1 MTRTGGATTQY
12 QAPNGEVSYKPAIA
26 ISMLP
31 DGFGETDRRVTV
43 CGLECKD
50 RLEALQRIFE
60 HEMVRLAEQLC
71 WGSSH
76 CAAARFQDIAERS
89 FLHRAYAH
97 DLITRRERRRN
108 RESNPVRAWLV
119 LSKESG

>member
-1 MTRTGGATTQY
+1 
-12 QAPNGEVSYKPAIA
+12 
-26 ISMLP
+26 MLP

-89 FLHRAYAH
+89 FLHRAHTH
-97 DLITRRERRRN
+97 DLIARRETGGGIGNPTRCPRGLCFRRKAADRPN
-108 RESNPVRAWLV
+108 QSDHKTGYRA
-119 LSKESG
+119 GRGP